1 MAEDAAGLESLLEE
15 AWDRYRLPLAVTEM
29 HNGSSRDE
37 QLRWLKEGWDGALRL
52 RARGVDIRAV
62 TAWALLGSYD
72 WDSILTRRAG
82 YYEPGVFDVRGAKPR
97 ATALARLVRDLA
109 RSGAADHPALD
120 APGWW
125 HRKERFAWEPARCCP
140 SILPHRTRAPFAGPE
155 RPRRLLITGG
165 GGALARALG
174 SVCAVRG
181 LPHRTLPRWA
191 LDVADPASAAAVLG
205 RWRPWAVINAAGF
218 ARVDRAEAAPG
229 RCRRE
234 NVRGAEV
241 IARACAAAGIPL
253 VAFSSHLVFDG
264 GKAAPYLEDDP
275 AAPLGVYGASKV
287 DAERILLAASPDVL
301 LVRAGAFFG
310 PWDDRNVVAQ
320 AIRAVACDRRF
331 PAAADVTVSP
341 TYLPD
346 LADAVLDL
354 LMDGERGVWHLA
366 SVGAVTWADFAREA
380 VRGARLD
387 PRRVLEVPSAEVDW
401 IARRPARSA
410 LRSARGASMPPLEK
424 ALGCYLAA
432 RRADLAATATTGSF
446 LTRYRPPG

>member
-1 MAEDAAGLESLLEE
+1 
-15 AWDRYRLPLAVTEM
+15 
-29 HNGSSRDE
+29 
-37 QLRWLKEGWDGALRL
+37 
-52 RARGVDIRAV
+52 
-62 TAWALLGSYD
+62 
-72 WDSILTRRAG
+72 
-82 YYEPGVFDVRGAKPR
+82 
-97 ATALARLVRDLA
+97 
-109 RSGAADHPALD
+109 
-120 APGWW
+120 
-125 HRKERFAWEPARCCP
+125 
-140 SILPHRTRAPFAGPE
+140 
-155 RPRRLLITGG
+155 LLITGG
-165 GGALARALG
+165 GGALAQALG

-191 LDVADPASAAAVLG
+191 LDVAEPAFVAAVLE

-234 NVRGAEV
+234 NVRGTEV

-275 AAPLGVYGASKV
+275 AAPLGVYATSKV

-301 LVRAGAFFG
+301 LVRAGTFFG

-320 AIRAVACDRRF
+320 AIRAVACGRRF

-366 SVGAVTWADFAREA
+366 SAGAVTWADFAREA
-380 VRGARLD
+380 VRGATLD
-387 PRRVLEVPSAEVDW
+387 PRRVLEVPSAELDW
-401 IARRPARSA
+401 IARRPAQSA
-410 LRSARGASMPPLEK
+410 LRSARGALMPPLEK
-424 ALGCYLAA
+424 ALGRYLAA
-432 RRADLAATATTGSF
+432 RRSDPSVVSKGSF